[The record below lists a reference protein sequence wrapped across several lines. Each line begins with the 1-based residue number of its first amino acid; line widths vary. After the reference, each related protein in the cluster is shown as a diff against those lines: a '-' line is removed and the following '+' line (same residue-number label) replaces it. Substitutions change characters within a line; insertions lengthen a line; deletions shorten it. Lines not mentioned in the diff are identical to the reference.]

1 MVQPQRLNLERQQ
14 MSSLLDTLADPQY
27 VPKRGPSCTVH
38 LAMQDMDKD
47 TLNKFTT
54 AMANTSA
61 AGTLIAEALQ
71 DLGYK
76 VRADA
81 IQRHRRGACRCG
93 IS

>member
-1 MVQPQRLNLERQQ
+1 M
-14 MSSLLDTLADPQY
+14 SLLDTLSDPQY
-27 VPKRGPSCTVH
+27 VPKRGPSCTVQ
-38 LAMQDMDKD
+38 LTMKDMDED
-47 TLNKFTT
+47 TLKKFKA
-54 AMANTSA
+54 AMANPSA

-93 IS
+93 VS

>member
-1 MVQPQRLNLERQQ
+1 

-27 VPKRGPSCTVH
+27 VPKRGPSCTVS
-38 LAMQDMDKD
+38 LAMKDMDKD
-47 TLNKFTT
+47 TLRKFTA

-71 DLGYK
+71 GLGYK